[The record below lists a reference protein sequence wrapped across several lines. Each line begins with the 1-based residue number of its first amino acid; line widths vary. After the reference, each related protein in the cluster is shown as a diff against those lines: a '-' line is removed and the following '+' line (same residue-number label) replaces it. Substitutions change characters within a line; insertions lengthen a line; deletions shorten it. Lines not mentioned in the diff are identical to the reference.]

1 MVSLEWVIR
10 SPALTA
16 DVTDFGVLSDDF
28 GEPFVSATIL
38 IRAGFPSVSSGIVS
52 GFYLSHVSITQ
63 VIY

>member
-1 MVSLEWVIR
+1 M
-10 SPALTA
+10 TA

-38 IRAGFPSVSSGIVS
+38 IRASFPSVSSGIVS